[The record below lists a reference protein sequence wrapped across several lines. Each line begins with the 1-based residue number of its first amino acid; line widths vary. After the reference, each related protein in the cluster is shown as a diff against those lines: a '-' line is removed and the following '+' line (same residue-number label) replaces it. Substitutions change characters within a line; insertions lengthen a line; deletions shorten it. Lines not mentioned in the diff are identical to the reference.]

1 MALPCP
7 CPMDWGLSMGKL
19 EREIDKSIIVMEG
32 FNTLFSKTNRKSRKK
47 KLVRIPT
54 SNQPDLHI
62 WVQGQNEHCV
72 QQQNKHSSCEAMDN
86 LPNSTILVHKITFK
100 TFQGIEIIQSMFFD
114 YTRLSSKTT
123 IKKLRKSPNIWKW
136 SNGLLKKKKP
146 HKSKKKLQ

>member
-1 MALPCP
+1 MPLSY
-7 CPMDWGLSMGKL
+7 GLGT
-19 EREIDKSIIVMEG
+19 
-32 FNTLFSKTNRKSRKK
+32 FNGETRKRNRQIHNRNGRLQHTFLKNEQKKQKKK

-136 SNGLLKKKKP
+136 SNGLLKKKP